1 MVPRAGGNTSRKKF
15 LALPASKKFH
25 INHSEATSSTSL
37 WRGNG
42 AEGHEQ
48 KLPTLLNSVCVRAY
62 GVITSRL
69 PPNPKTYPR
78 RLFR

>member
-42 AEGHEQ
+42 GTRAE
-48 KLPTLLNSVCVRAY
+48 
-62 GVITSRL
+62 ITDVV
-69 PPNPKTYPR
+69 K
-78 RLFR
+78 